1 MNSKKVNWFFLTT
14 ILLHVFLVVLLVVF
28 RYVFTFGIIA
38 NFIVSSGII
47 LTPALLFL
55 AASGED
61 WREMIG
67 FHKIKWSTA
76 GMIVLF
82 TFLSMPLTTL
92 INAFTMLFVDN
103 AVMEL
108 SGEVLELPFL
118 AAFFFMAVSA
128 PVCEEIVFRG
138 VVYRGY
144 RRSGTLL
151 QAAILSALVFAIGHM
166 NFNQAAYAFVI
177 GILLVLLV
185 EATGSIW
192 ASIIYH
198 VVFNGYSVCVM
209 YLSDAW
215 FPEALEMEQ
224 MMEDHQAYIESMLY
238 SMAASVIFA
247 TAASAV
253 AVCVFIWIAK
263 NENRLTRIKQ
273 IWGTRHD
280 KREKMITIPLLL
292 AVGISFAYMV
302 MEVILNKML

>member
-47 LTPALLFL
+47 LIPALLFL
-55 AASGED
+55 VASGED

-209 YLSDAW
+209 YLSEAW

>member
-14 ILLHVFLVVLLVVF
+14 ILLHVLIVVLLVVF
-28 RYVFTFGIIA
+28 RYVFTLGIVA

-47 LTPALLFL
+47 LIPALLFL
-55 AASGED
+55 AFSGED

-67 FHKIKWSTA
+67 FHRIQWSTA
-76 GMIVLF
+76 GMVVLF

-92 INAFTMLFVDN
+92 INAFSMLFVEN

-108 SGEVLELPFL
+108 SGEILEIPFL

-128 PVCEEIVFRG
+128 PVCEEVVFRG

-144 RRSGTLL
+144 RKSGTLW
-151 QAAILSALVFAIGHM
+151 QAMMLSALVFAIGHL

-177 GILLVLLV
+177 GVVLVLLV

-209 YLSDAW
+209 YLTDTL
-215 FPEALEMEQ
+215 FPEAMEME
-224 MMEDHQAYIESMLY
+224 MALEGQAYIDSMIY
-238 SMAASVIFA
+238 SMAVSVIFA
-247 TAASAV
+247 AISSAI
-253 AVCVFIWIAK
+253 AVCVLIWIAK
-263 NENRLTRIKQ
+263 NENRLMRIKQ
-273 IWGTRHD
+273 IWNTRHD
-280 KREKMITIPLLL
+280 KREKMITLPLII
-292 AVGISFAYMV
+292 AIGISVAYMV
-302 MEVILNKML
+302 VDAILYKTM